1 MPDSWRL
8 LTGDCLDALA
18 TLEPESVDACVT
30 DPPYGISFMGR
41 EWDTF
46 KPHTVEA
53 GPLSDPQVARMLG
66 VGVSSICSIRNGC
79 GALVEP
85 SGTQETHRWPH
96 GAVTKWVQWRRRR

>member
-1 MPDSWRL
+1 MPESWRL

-53 GPLSDPQVARMLG
+53 MRPLFAE
-66 VGVSSICSIRNGC
+66 
-79 GALVEP
+79 A
-85 SGTQETHRWPH
+85 T
-96 GAVTKWVQWRRRR
+96 